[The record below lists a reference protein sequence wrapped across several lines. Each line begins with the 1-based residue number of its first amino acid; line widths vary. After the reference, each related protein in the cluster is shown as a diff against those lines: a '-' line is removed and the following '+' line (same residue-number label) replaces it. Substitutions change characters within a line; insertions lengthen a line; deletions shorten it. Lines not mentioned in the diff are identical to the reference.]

1 MVNAF
6 LRRLAAGTHLRM
18 NTYQLTGSSECKSGA
33 SWLQPSEP
41 LLWKS
46 FCFLFG
52 WELASWKLHGQQGW
66 ARGVSASRMPKFTEF
81 LCFQCGY
88 FPWGLESP
96 HQTLSSLS
104 SGNTCLAF
112 GRRGQKASDLLNRIG
127 VTWGSDHLLN
137 SILTNPF
144 CLRFLLHDHVQRDQV
159 SPISPTFGDSKVP
172 GGPAWCFP
180 HCKLGTWL
188 LGSNK
193 LFTPHPSAC

>member
-1 MVNAF
+1 MVDAF
-6 LRRLAAGTHLRM
+6 LRCLAAGTHLRV
-18 NTYQLTGSSECKSGA
+18 NTYQLTRSSECKSGA
-33 SWLQPSEP
+33 SWLHLSEP

-66 ARGVSASRMPKFTEF
+66 ARAVLASRMPKFTEF
-81 LCFQCGY
+81 LCFQCGC

-96 HQTLSSLS
+96 HQTFSSLS
-104 SGNTCLAF
+104 SGNTCLVF

-137 SILTNPF
+137 SISTNPF
-144 CLRFLLHDHVQRDQV
+144 CLRFLLHHHVQRDQV

-172 GGPAWCFP
+172 VG
-180 HCKLGTWL
+180 
-188 LGSNK
+188 
-193 LFTPHPSAC
+193 